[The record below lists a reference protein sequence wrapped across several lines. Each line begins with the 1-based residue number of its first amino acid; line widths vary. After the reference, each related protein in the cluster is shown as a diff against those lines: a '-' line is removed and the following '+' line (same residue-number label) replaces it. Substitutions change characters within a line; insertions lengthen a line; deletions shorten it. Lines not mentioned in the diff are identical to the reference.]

1 MMTLAQRFIRNEAAS
16 TTVEYAVLLVF
27 IFLACYVAL
36 IAMGVIFAAL
46 IHSAQMH
53 LIPNSP

>member
-1 MMTLAQRFIRNEAAS
+1 MMNLAKRFIRDEAAS
-16 TTVEYAVLLVF
+16 TAVEYALLLVF

-46 IHSAQMH
+46 INSAQMH
-53 LIPNSP
+53 LIPNGP